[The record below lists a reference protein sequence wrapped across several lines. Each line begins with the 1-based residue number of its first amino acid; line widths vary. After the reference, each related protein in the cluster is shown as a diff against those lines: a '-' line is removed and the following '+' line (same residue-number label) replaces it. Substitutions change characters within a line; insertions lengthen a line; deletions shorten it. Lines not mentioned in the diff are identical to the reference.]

1 MKRLFAFFSLL
12 LIFTQIPAQI
22 SVRVKK
28 NPSGSEVD
36 VKTSGR
42 NESSRT
48 NGSKP
53 GTAENKTSPSEEKSN
68 SPDTKT
74 TAPVAMAD
82 TAAKPTGNLS
92 YDASYTGPAKV
103 SLKSFWSQMDK
114 IKAGTGTASTISNAE
129 RMIRQ
134 IKEQDLGFDVAPLT
148 ALLQPY
154 KDKATQEANTKASAK
169 SAEEAKNSYFKGFW
183 HKIAGVYSKGND
195 IQPGV
200 VGATYLERVKALNI
214 EEYREKRKEA
224 TEGGPNSYPVLIDEA
239 LADYDNY
246 VQRADR
252 LKWNVVAPM
261 TASRNAPN
269 AQEKT
274 AILENARKECE
285 AVLILSPNNTA
296 FKQKLEEINKL
307 LGAADAEASKFY
319 TSDFHKENLNKI
331 IWSTKPLTIGKEK
344 EMAGNIKQQ
353 FKSGEHIFG
362 TVYLGVLTKDAMGAN
377 TNLRVRIRV
386 DGGTAV
392 WGGDLSY
399 IELPLAAQGK
409 SWFQFA
415 LIPDAQWLK
424 ENYAPYLAEENW
436 TLSYFLDELVRSG
449 EVSHAITC
457 ELIFPTNKIDDIK
470 SSFSL
475 DLGAGAADI
484 KVMAAKLSAELMAS
498 RTLPKAGMSHAALE
512 QQMVAAANNLGWN
525 DKFQKAIITSSAWNV
540 HKNDL
545 TGAILYRW
553 LGAVCTIKGTDG
565 KCYYQ
570 EFSFKQEYTGGGNYS
585 STVKFNSY
593 GGKREIGCDKLK

>member
-1 MKRLFAFFSLL
+1 MKLILVLLASLL
-12 LIFTQIPAQI
+12 CITQIPAQI

-36 VKTSGR
+36 VKTTGR
-42 NESSRT
+42 NEGARNSS
-48 NGSKP
+48 SKP
-53 GTAENKTSPSEEKSN
+53 VATDNKITSSEEKNTTS
-68 SPDTKT
+68 DTKT
-74 TAPVAMAD
+74 NVPVQVTD
-82 TAAKPTGNLS
+82 TAAKTSGTAV

-103 SLKSFWSQMDK
+103 SLKSFWTHMEK
-114 IKAGTGTASTISNAE
+114 VKAGTGTASSLNNAE
-129 RMIRQ
+129 RMIKQ
-134 IKEQDLGFDVAPLT
+134 IKEQDPGFDVAPLT

-154 KDKATQEANTKASAK
+154 KDKATQEASAKANAK
-169 SAEEAKNSYFKGFW
+169 SAEEAKNAYFKNF
-183 HKIAGVYSKGND
+183 HFKMIGVYSSGMD

-200 VGATYLERVKALNI
+200 VGAVYLERVKALNI
-214 EEYREKRKEA
+214 EEYKEKRKEA
-224 TEGGPNSYPVLIDEA
+224 PEGGPNSYPVLIDQM

-246 VQRADR
+246 VERADR

-331 IWSTKPLTIGKEK
+331 VWSTKPLTIGKEK
-344 EMAGNIKQQ
+344 EMSGNIKQQ
-353 FKSGEHIFG
+353 FKTGEHIFG
-362 TVYLGVLTKDAMGAN
+362 TVYLGVLAKDAMGAN

-386 DGGTAV
+386 DGGTAI

-424 ENYAPYLAEENW
+424 DNYAPYLAEENW
-436 TLSYFLDELVRSG
+436 TLSYFLNELVRSG
-449 EVSHAITC
+449 EVSHTITC

-484 KVMAAKLSAELMAS
+484 KAMAAKLSAELMAS
-498 RTLPKAGMSHAALE
+498 RTLPKAGMNNAALE

-525 DKFQKAIITSSAWNV
+525 DHFQKAIITSSAWNV

-565 KCYYQ
+565 KCFYQ
-570 EFSFKQEYTGGGNYS
+570 EFSFKQEYSGGGNYS
-585 STVKFNSY
+585 NTVKFNSY
-593 GGKREIGCDKLK
+593 GGKKEIGCDKLK